1 MSGVKTLGGVCEAIV
16 DCEHKTA
23 PIDESG
29 DYFAVGTPAMRDGEI
44 DYSQAR
50 RVSHA
55 TFEAWTRRL
64 RPQAG
69 DLLFAREAPVGPI
82 VRIPADENVAPGQRT
97 VLLRPDRGQVDSNF
111 LFYLLRSPF
120 EQRRLQERAAGSTV
134 AHLNVADVR
143 AFELPTL
150 PDIDQQC
157 AIAEVLGALDDKI
170 AANRKLA
177 ETADQ
182 LASSLFREAA
192 ALGSVELELREVAE
206 LITRGVAPKYTEDET
221 ELLVLNQ
228 KCVRDQR
235 VNLAPARRTLQTKV
249 PLNKRL
255 RVNDVLVNSTGAGTL
270 GRVARW
276 VSDIDATVDSHVS
289 IVRFNSGQA
298 DPVCAGFAVLHAESV
313 IEMMGEG
320 STGQTE
326 LSRDQLGKLRLRFV
340 AREREAEVAAKLDA
354 LTTTSVT
361 HLAENDNLTTLRD
374 TLLPRLMSGELRVR
388 DAERELEA
396 AL

>member
-1 MSGVKTLGGVCEAIV
+1 MSGRVTLGSACEAIV

-23 PIDESG
+23 PIDEAG
-29 DYFAVGTPAMRDGEI
+29 ECFAVGTPAMRDGEI

-50 RVSHA
+50 RISA
-55 TFEAWTRRL
+55 ETFEGWTRRMSP
-64 RPQAG
+64 RAG

-82 VRIPADENVAPGQRT
+82 VRIPATQNVAPGQRT
-97 VLLRPDRGQVDSNF
+97 VLLRPDQSQVESNF
-111 LFYLLRSPF
+111 LYYLLRSPF

-143 AFELPTL
+143 AFELPVL
-150 PDIDQQC
+150 PSLDHQV

-177 ETADQ
+177 ETADH
-182 LASSLFREAA
+182 LAA
-192 ALGSVELELREVAE
+192 ALFRDAAAGGVERELRDVTQ
-206 LITRGVAPKYTEDET
+206 LLTRGVAPKYTEDES

-235 VNLAPARRTLQTKV
+235 VALAPARRTMSDKV
-249 PLNKRL
+249 SADKRL
-255 RVNDVLVNSTGAGTL
+255 RQNDVLVNSTGAGTL

-276 VSDIDATVDSHVS
+276 TLGDDATADSHVS
-289 IVRFNSGQA
+289 IVRFDNSLIN
-298 DPVCAGFAVLHAESV
+298 PVCAGFAVLHAQKM

-326 LSRDQLGKLRLRFV
+326 LSRDQLGKLRLRFIGREQEARV
-340 AREREAEVAAKLDA
+340 APKLES
-354 LTTTSVT
+354 LTSLSVLQ
-361 HLAENDNLTTLRD
+361 LAESSTLSTLRD
-374 TLLPRLMSGELRVR
+374 TLLPRLMSGELRIR
-388 DAERELEA
+388 DAERQVSAVL
-396 AL
+396 